1 MNISK
6 ILQILL
12 LFLTVLFFQLQFQG
26 LKAEDTNNLDDEE
39 LPAIDPFAGGVGN
52 ANQGNTDSIG
62 QVSQVGGLLNGM
74 RLVGTILGEN
84 KKIAIFSSPDG
95 GAFKFEESEAI
106 TDSTTLVEI
115 FKKFASFPNIAV
127 LLSMSFRLPPS
138 VKSSSGSVLDRPT

>member
-52 ANQGNTDSIG
+52 ANQGNTNSIG

-115 FKKFASFPNIAV
+115 FSEVVIVQDESKNEFEVYMNNVIK
-127 LLSMSFRLPPS
+127 PS
-138 VKSSSGSVLDRPT
+138 GG

>member
-6 ILQILL
+6 ILKILL

-52 ANQGNTDSIG
+52 TNQGNTDSIG

-106 TDSTTLVEI
+106 TDSTTLVDVYSEVVI
-115 FKKFASFPNIAV
+115 VQDESKNEFEVYMNNVIK
-127 LLSMSFRLPPS
+127 PS
-138 VKSSSGSVLDRPT
+138 GG

>member
-1 MNISK
+1 MSISR
-6 ILQILL
+6 ILKVLL
-12 LFLTVLFFQLQFQG
+12 LFLTVLFFQLQFQN

-52 ANQGNTDSIG
+52 TNQGNTDSIG

-106 TDSTTLVEI
+106 TDSTTLVDVFSEVVI
-115 FKKFASFPNIAV
+115 VQDESKNEFEVYMNNVIK
-127 LLSMSFRLPPS
+127 PS
-138 VKSSSGSVLDRPT
+138 GG